1 MISSNRRIN
10 EEVHRSSLRICTNC
24 TSQCYTKNNLATVI
38 RPDLVWYDENVNWLK
53 HLVSSN
59 GTEQK
64 IFLKKMTQKQD
75 LTVLTVDRL
84 PGIDQTFDCWVI
96 LAFDSTEPMQSDL
109 NLMDQILSH
118 FNEKC
123 QVGAIDL
130 SFPSN
135 RYVMRS
141 VTTTG
146 PSVIFR
152 YPNSVMTDTKFH
164 PQLWVSYF
172 WHLL

>member
-1 MISSNRRIN
+1 MLQPQHSFMISSNRRIN

-96 LAFDSTEPMQSDL
+96 LAFDSTEPMQCKYIVWFIISINHISFQL
-109 NLMDQILSH
+109 IWILWT
-118 FNEKC
+118 
-123 QVGAIDL
+123 
-130 SFPSN
+130 
-135 RYVMRS
+135 RYW
-141 VTTTG
+141 
-146 PSVIFR
+146 VISTR
-152 YPNSVMTDTKFH
+152 NVKE
-164 PQLWVSYF
+164 
-172 WHLL
+172 